1 MPVWQ
6 GSFLEWN
13 FWVVT
18 FVENNHN
25 EIYAAGSNPAN
36 GNTSS

>member
-13 FWVVT
+13 FQVIT
-18 FVENNHN
+18 FVQNNHN
-25 EIYAAGSNPAN
+25 EIYAAGSDSAN
-36 GNTSS
+36 SITSS

>member
-13 FWVVT
+13 FWVVI
-18 FVENNHN
+18 FVQNNHD
-25 EIYAAGSNPAN
+25 EIYAAGSNSAD
-36 GNTSS
+36 GIASS